1 MKVVLEPDDAPIEV
15 DGRADD
21 HGLEFEQ
28 LPEKVW
34 VDAGHFGVFLDE
46 GVYDARRGNYLPV
59 NELCEISLLRRAAK
73 PASKRITA
81 PQKREAT
88 KALGSASTDT
98 KEGAKTRASKGLV
111 PPFSRTQRTSAK
123 SPDRYRGSASGSG
136 NR

>member
-46 GVYDARRGNYLPV
+46 GVYDARRGNYLHSRGL
-59 NELCEISLLRRAAK
+59 NEPLQNPQIVIVAVRQDQAIDDVHRYLESLQVVREVDRRVDQGSPSIHPQNGTLCHLIVEWS
-73 PASKRITA
+73 
-81 PQKREAT
+81 
-88 KALGSASTDT
+88 
-98 KEGAKTRASKGLV
+98 
-111 PPFSRTQRTSAK
+111 
-123 SPDRYRGSASGSG
+123 
-136 NR
+136 